1 MYLHFVVEEF
11 VMNILGKTAL
21 VTGASQGIGRAIS
34 LALARNGAKCV
45 ILVARDR
52 ERLAD
57 TALEVEALG
66 AKAISLSLDLSK
78 VVDVDI
84 EIAKAWRDYGP
95 IHLLVN
101 SAGVAHQTSFLQAQT
116 PKMQAE
122 LSTNLMGVYAITRV
136 MARRM
141 AAMEDGAIVNV
152 SSLMGKVAAPTMSTY
167 SATKFALLGFTQALR
182 SELAGHNVRVFSLLP
197 TLTKTD
203 MVNDFEWFKW
213 VVPVTPDE
221 VASALIRGLKKGSSE
236 ILVGWQSYATV
247 WLNRL
252 MPGVV
257 ERLVRMA
264 APLPKKAAQNRT
276 RARRRATAAMAA
288 SQ

>member
-1 MYLHFVVEEF
+1 
-11 VMNILGKTAL
+11 MNVLGKTAL
-21 VTGASQGIGRAIS
+21 VTGASKGIGRAIS
-34 LALARNGAKCV
+34 LELARNGIKRLV
-45 ILVARDR
+45 LVARNR
-52 ERLAD
+52 ERLAE
-57 TALEVEALG
+57 TASEVEALG
-66 AKAISLSLDLSK
+66 AEAIPLSLELAR

-84 EIAKAWRDYGP
+84 EIAQAWRDYGP

-101 SAGVAHQTSFLQAQT
+101 SAGVAHQTPFLQAQT
-116 PKMQAE
+116 PQMQAE

-136 MARRM
+136 IARRM

-182 SELAGHNVRVFSLLP
+182 SELAGHNVQVVALLP
-197 TLTKTD
+197 TLTRTD
-203 MVNDFEWFKW
+203 MVDDFDWFKW
-213 VVPVTPDE
+213 VVPVTPE
-221 VASALIRGLKKGSSE
+221 KVASALIRGLQQGSSE

-257 ERLVRMA
+257 ELMVRMA
-264 APLPKKAAQNRT
+264 APLPRKQQRLRHANPRQRLWLGVND
-276 RARRRATAAMAA
+276 
-288 SQ
+288 S

>member
-1 MYLHFVVEEF
+1 MYLEKPLWSPEHQKGSV
-11 VMNILGKTAL
+11 
-21 VTGASQGIGRAIS
+21 GRSA
-34 LALARNGAKCV
+34 LALARNGVKRL
-45 ILVARDR
+45 ILVARNR

-66 AKAISLSLDLSK
+66 AEAIPLSLDLAK
-78 VVDVDI
+78 TVDVDI
-84 EIAKAWRDYGP
+84 KIAKAWRDYGP

-101 SAGVAHQTSFLQAQT
+101 SAGVAHQTPFLQAQT
-116 PKMQAE
+116 PQMQAE

-141 AAMEDGAIVNV
+141 AAMEDGTIVNV

-167 SATKFALLGFTQALR
+167 SATKFALLGFTQALC
-182 SELAGHNVRVFSLLP
+182 SELAGHNVRVVALLP

-203 MVNDFEWFKW
+203 MVNDFDWFKW
-213 VVPVTPDE
+213 VVPVTPE
-221 VASALIRGLKKGSSE
+221 KVASAFIRGLQQESSE
-236 ILVGWQSYATV
+236 ILVGWQSYAAV

-257 ERLVRMA
+257 ELLVRIA
-264 APLPKKAAQNRT
+264 APLSKKAAKTQT
-276 RARRRATAAMAA
+276 RSRRRATPVMAG
-288 SQ
+288 SR